1 MYAYFRSFALAL
13 ALLSSASGAEY
24 VTQSV
29 DVQLAAAQTG
39 KWKTVDATAIGAPA
53 GADLLWD
60 ITRPATKLFAVSD
73 DESQIVF
80 WIGKEPVEV
89 RCDWVNFQTRKR
101 GRIKI
106 TFTPDAP
113 DPTPPTPPTPPDPKP
128 PEPPTPPV
136 PKPDGTAGLIYD
148 KAIAVNKPEDCLRLS
163 DNYWSVTKAIE
174 NAREF
179 QRGNRA
185 APEPR
190 IYTVAQALSAVT
202 KANTEDKF
210 GADWNEFGSWLFD
223 LSTKHQ
229 TDINS
234 LYQFY
239 YDAAKGLKA
248 AGEKK

>member
-1 MYAYFRSFALAL
+1 MYAYLRSIAIAI
-13 ALLSSASGAEY
+13 ALLSSAAGAEY

-29 DVQLAAAQTG
+29 DVQLAATQTG
-39 KWKTVDATAIGAPA
+39 KWKTVDAAAIGAPA

-60 ITRPATKLFAVSD
+60 ITRPSTKLFAVSD

-80 WIGKEPVEV
+80 WIGRESVEV
-89 RCDWVNFQTRKR
+89 RCDWVNFTTRKR

-106 TFTPDAP
+106 TFTPDQP
-113 DPTPPTPPTPPDPKP
+113 EPPTPPDPRP
-128 PEPPTPPV
+128 PEPPTPPT
-136 PKPDGTAGLIYD
+136 PRPDGLAGAIFD

-163 DNYWSVTKAIE
+163 DNYWSVTKGIE

-190 IYTVAQALSAVT
+190 YYTVAQALAAVSQ
-202 KANTEDKF
+202 ANTDDKF
-210 GADWNEFGSWLFD
+210 GPEWKDFGSWLFEQ
-223 LSTKHQ
+223 SSQHT
-229 TDINS
+229 TDINA